1 MAGPFEITRQIGNS
15 YKVKLPETMKIHNV
29 FSPDRLRKDTEDP
42 LPGQVNPPPPPIIVN
57 TEQEWEVQ
65 EVIASRLVRDQLQY
79 RVEWL
84 GHDKDLE

>member
-1 MAGPFEITRQIGNS
+1 MAGPFKITRQIGNS
-15 YKVKLPETMKIHNV
+15 YKVKLPETIKIHNV
-29 FSPDRLRKDTEDP
+29 FSLDRLQKDTKDP
-42 LPGQVNPPPPPIIVN
+42 LLGQVNPPPPPIIVN

-65 EVIASRLVRDQLQY
+65 EVIASRLVHDQLQY